1 MLVSNVSIITFN
13 KLLNML
19 RLEMLRLE
27 TRDNALRQDNTMGDE
42 DMTYSVRLMLDSKAA
57 AFKEPGS
64 SLCNREE
71 FRAG

>member
-1 MLVSNVSIITFN
+1 MANTGSPIKEQAVLLPASIFV
-13 KLLNML
+13 
-19 RLEMLRLE
+19 
-27 TRDNALRQDNTMGDE
+27 RQFIDGNE

>member
-1 MLVSNVSIITFN
+1 MANTGSPIKEQAVLLPASIFV
-13 KLLNML
+13 
-19 RLEMLRLE
+19 
-27 TRDNALRQDNTMGDE
+27 RQLIDGDE